1 MRAHTR
7 VYLFAYVDI
16 LTVNLVDRG
25 SVMMERLE
33 IDFFHHLVLGERV
46 TEARVAP
53 FTYYVF
59 L

>member
-1 MRAHTR
+1 M
-7 VYLFAYVDI
+7 
-16 LTVNLVDRG
+16 VNLVDHG

>member
-16 LTVNLVDRG
+16 LTVNLADRG

-33 IDFFHHLVLGERV
+33 IVFFHHLVLGESHRS
-46 TEARVAP
+46 
-53 FTYYVF
+53 
-59 L
+59 